1 MIEKEAGLVMNK
13 SLVRFAALVMPLAA
27 ALPSSASAQ
36 EPFTV
41 RIERCAQLGIAV
53 SGNDTLVVEQVRP
66 GSPAARAGILP
77 ADRVVAI
84 DGETVTGEKLQALRA
99 RWRPGV
105 AVRVRLLRH
114 GEVQEVD
121 VVPMS
126 DMCITAV
133 EPTGLEDIISD
144 AFSTMPSARVRIYWR
159 DGDSVQVRPLFVD
172 SVYREL
178 VARTRASQL
187 AADSLIARI
196 QQREW
201 QRLDSLRRS
210 VSELERRL
218 SAQQQL
224 NLASELV
231 LAPPMAAVFVG
242 QHAIAGVEFTEL
254 DPQLAEYFQ
263 GATSGLLVLRVAP
276 GSPGARAGL
285 RPGDVVF
292 AANDDP
298 IYRIRDLRSAIAN
311 AGKEPV
317 TLSIVRHGKEQRL
330 VYRYED

>member
-1 MIEKEAGLVMNK
+1 MNK
-13 SLVRFAALVMPLAA
+13 SLVGLAALVMPLAA
-27 ALPSSASAQ
+27 ALPPGASAQ
-36 EPFTV
+36 EPFAV
-41 RIERCAQLGIAV
+41 RIEHCAQLGIFV
-53 SGNDTLVVEQVRP
+53 TGHDTLVVQEVKP
-66 GSPAARAGILP
+66 GSAAARAGIRP

-84 DGETVTGEKLQALRA
+84 DGEAVTGEKLAALRA

-105 AVRVRLLRH
+105 AVRVRLLRD
-114 GEVQEVD
+114 GEIREVD
-121 VVPMS
+121 VVPTS
-126 DMCITAV
+126 DVCEV
-133 EPTGLEDIISD
+133 
-144 AFSTMPSARVRIYWR
+144 W
-159 DGDSVQVRPLFVD
+159 PLLTD

-178 VARTRASQL
+178 IDRTTRMARQYWSFSDSAAREFWARARAHQL
-187 AADSLIARI
+187 A
-196 QQREW
+196 
-201 QRLDSLRRS
+201 LDSTMERLRRS
-210 VSELERRL
+210 ELARRDSLLAHIRRLQTQHLDSVRRSVAELERRL
-218 SAQQQL
+218 AAQQQL
-224 NLASELV
+224 GLAVDLWS
-231 LAPPMAAVFVG
+231 APPLAAVFVG

-254 DPQLAEYFQ
+254 NPQLAEYFQ

-298 IYRIRDLRSAIAN
+298 VHRIHDLRSAIAN

>member
-1 MIEKEAGLVMNK
+1 MNK
-13 SLVRFAALVMPLAA
+13 SLVGLAALVMPLAA
-27 ALPSSASAQ
+27 ALPPTASAQ
-36 EPFTV
+36 EPFAV
-41 RIERCAQLGIAV
+41 RIEHCAQLGIFL
-53 SGNDTLVVEQVRP
+53 SGDDTLVVEQVRP
-66 GSPAARAGILP
+66 GSPAARAGIRP

-84 DGETVTGEKLQALRA
+84 DGETVTAEKLATLRA
-99 RWRPGV
+99 RWRPGA
-105 AVRVRLLRH
+105 AVRVRLLRN
-114 GEVQEVD
+114 GEVREFD
-121 VVPMS
+121 VVPTS
-126 DMCITAV
+126 EMCTEVV
-133 EPTGLEDIISD
+133 EIAELKDVISGIYPN
-144 AFSTMPSARVRIYWR
+144 MPSAQVRVFWR
-159 DGDSVQVRPLFVD
+159 DGDSIQVRSLFVD

-178 VARTRASQL
+178 VARARASQL

-196 QQREW
+196 QQRERE
-201 QRLDSLRRS
+201 RLDSLRRS
-210 VSELERRL
+210 ISELERRL

-224 NLASELV
+224 NLAGELV

-254 DPQLAEYFQ
+254 NPQLAEYFQ

-298 IYRIRDLRSAIAN
+298 IHGIRDLRSAIAN

-317 TLSIVRHGKEQRL
+317 ALSIVRHGQEQRL

>member
-1 MIEKEAGLVMNK
+1 
-13 SLVRFAALVMPLAA
+13 
-27 ALPSSASAQ
+27 
-36 EPFTV
+36 
-41 RIERCAQLGIAV
+41 
-53 SGNDTLVVEQVRP
+53 
-66 GSPAARAGILP
+66 
-77 ADRVVAI
+77 
-84 DGETVTGEKLQALRA
+84 
-99 RWRPGV
+99 
-105 AVRVRLLRH
+105 
-114 GEVQEVD
+114 
-121 VVPMS
+121 MS

-276 GSPGARAGL
+276 GSPGARPGSGPETWSSRPTTTRSTGSATCVPRSPTLAGAGDAVDRAARQGAAPGL
-285 RPGDVVF
+285 PVRGLNRPDRARRVGWRLPPFDGDPRGRAWPGASRGGGWLAG
-292 AANDDP
+292 AARADGGPWQRRGRPAADGRGEDGPTGDP
-298 IYRIRDLRSAIAN
+298 PRPLPFLADHRRV
-311 AGKEPV
+311 G
-317 TLSIVRHGKEQRL
+317 RL
-330 VYRYED
+330 TT